1 MYVSEL
7 AAYADVP
14 VATVKYYL
22 RAGLLPPGEVVG
34 PRRAVYDQTHLR
46 RLKILRMLREV
57 GGIPVATLQQVMD
70 AVDDA
75 ERRPHEVLC
84 LVADAL
90 TDTAPDLTP
99 DPASQAMVD
108 TALDEVG
115 WSGVRADAVAR
126 RQLAALVRLLTAEGP
141 LSIGHDTLAFY
152 VRLTDALCR
161 AEIDFIEDSDS
172 RAGTLEDML
181 AGEAV
186 FGQVLALLRRMGH
199 EHYHAVG
206 HHVAVDETEVV
217 VAVDEPP
224 AVSAT

>member
-7 AAYADVP
+7 AAAADVP

-22 RAGLLPPGEVVG
+22 RAGLLPPGVVVG
-34 PRRAVYDQTHLR
+34 PRRAEYDGSHLR

-70 AVDDA
+70 ALDDT

-90 TDTAPDLTP
+90 THTSPDLTP
-99 DPASQAMVD
+99 DESSRVMVD
-108 TALDEVG
+108 GALGEAN
-115 WSGVRADAVAR
+115 WSGVRPDAAAR
-126 RQLAALVRLLTAEGP
+126 LQLEALVRLLTSEGP
-141 LSIGHDTLAFY
+141 LSVDPAALAFY
-152 VRLTDALCR
+152 VHLTDALCR
-161 AEIDFIEDSDS
+161 AEIEFIGDAGTGS
-172 RAGTLEDML
+172 GTLEDML
-181 AGEAV
+181 AGEAM

-206 HHVAVDETEVV
+206 QHVAVDESEVV
-217 VAVDEPP
+217 AP
-224 AVSAT
+224 AVSGT